1 VAVGPMKPPS
11 VVTFKR
17 RLAAAADGEAELEA
31 DAEADVDG
39 EADAEG
45 EDTDP
50 DADGEDADPDEEAAG
65 EGALDEGGD
74 PVGADATEQPPTMT
88 ASATARRIWIGKRT
102 VIVSPGRVRHS
113 ASKA

>member
-1 VAVGPMKPPS
+1 MKPPS
-11 VVTFKR
+11 FVTFKR
-17 RLAAAADGEAELEA
+17 MLAAAADGEADLEG
-31 DAEADVDG
+31 DAEGDGEADVDG
-39 EADAEG
+39 E
-45 EDTDP
+45 
-50 DADGEDADPDEEAAG
+50 DADPGEEAAG

-88 ASATARRIWIGKRT
+88 ASATVRRIRIGNRT